1 MKKQL
6 LLTLLALLPMLAM
19 ADASG
24 SCGDHVT
31 YTYNSTT
38 GTLTIQGKGAMNDY
52 NYTNPWSSFRESIK
66 TIVIKD
72 GVTRIGNYAF
82 WASSGLVSVTIPN
95 SVTSIGNCAFS
106 SCSGLTSVTIGNSV
120 TSIGSSAFYRC
131 YSLTSVIIPNNVM
144 TIGNDAFY
152 GCTGLVSVI
161 IGNSVTS
168 IGSGAFREC
177 TGLTSVT
184 IPNSVT
190 SIGGSA
196 FSGCSGLTSITI
208 PNSVTSIGNYVFSGC
223 SGLTSITIPNSVT
236 SIGNYAFSSCFG
248 LTSVTI
254 GNSVTSIGVSTFSEC
269 PKLTSVTL
277 HCKTVNSWFSG
288 LNSIKKVILGN
299 MVTSIGY
306 EAFKNC
312 SGLTSITIPNSVT
325 SIGGSAFYG
334 CSGLTSVTIPNS
346 VTSIGYFAF
355 DGCSGLTSIT
365 IPNSVTSI
373 GSYAFRDCSGLTSV
387 TIPNSVTSIGNSAF
401 SGCSDLT
408 SATIGSSLTSIGS
421 SLFSGCTDLNTIF
434 YISKTPPT
442 GWIATVNTYVPNKQS
457 YSTPKEYINGAS
469 SSNIKQMITFDNNEF
484 TYTGQKPT
492 PNWTNN
498 VEGYNAELSFPSLNI
513 NVGNYQDNVTSTFT
527 KGSNSFVVN
536 IPYNYLIKKVNLTVK
551 AKNVSRLYG
560 DENPPLSIEYTGFV
574 NNENEDVLTT
584 KPVGIT
590 TAKVT
595 SPVGTYPITV
605 SGGEA
610 TNYAFTYKQG
620 ELTVTKAAL
629 SAKVDDVTKVYGEYN
644 PSFAISYYGLKNN
657 EKAPAWTS
665 QPVFQTE
672 ATRLSGVGQYVIN
685 AVNAVP
691 VNYNLE
697 AITSGT
703 LTITPAA
710 LTIRANAASRKYYAE
725 NPTFN
730 YTCSGFVNGD
740 TQSSLSV
747 APSLTTTAKLSS
759 KVGEYEIKVS
769 GAESKNYSISYVNG
783 TLTITPC
790 TLRAS
795 VGNYERIYNEEN
807 PTFEVKYD
815 GFVGN
820 EDESVLSVKPLAS
833 TTATKTSNV
842 GTYTIYVSGGSADNY
857 TFTYSSGYLT
867 INKAEQT
874 IEWNQD
880 LSNLKVGDQVELTAS
895 VSSGLPVSYTL
906 LQANGAAEIYNVGNK
921 SYLDCIKPGE
931 FSMRAVNNGNTNYYA
946 SPRSSKTVSIKS
958 STGIREVNGE
968 AKNGV
973 STYDTMGRKVRELKK
988 GQLYIRQGKKFVIK

>member
-1 MKKQL
+1 MFQSKQKHLLVVQNQIVSSVFRGQLKKVSLLFVGLFLFGINMIAQTTTIGDFEYTFSGSNAIVKKYNGGGGVCSVPSKIYYNGLEYNVTKIGNRAFEYATVTEIQL
-6 LLTLLALLPMLAM
+6 PETIEYIGESSFTMCKSMIKINLPNGLKEIAARAFWGCYNLTQLIIPASVNFAQDSAFPRHYFQDCLTLRTLIYLGTTAPRRWT
-19 ADASG
+19 ASG
-24 SCGDHVT
+24 
-31 YTYNSTT
+31 
-38 GTLTIQGKGAMNDY
+38 
-52 NYTNPWSSFRESIK
+52 
-66 TIVIKD
+66 
-72 GVTRIGNYAF
+72 
-82 WASSGLVSVTIPN
+82 
-95 SVTSIGNCAFS
+95 
-106 SCSGLTSVTIGNSV
+106 
-120 TSIGSSAFYRC
+120 
-131 YSLTSVIIPNNVM
+131 
-144 TIGNDAFY
+144 
-152 GCTGLVSVI
+152 
-161 IGNSVTS
+161 
-168 IGSGAFREC
+168 
-177 TGLTSVT
+177 
-184 IPNSVT
+184 
-190 SIGGSA
+190 
-196 FSGCSGLTSITI
+196 
-208 PNSVTSIGNYVFSGC
+208 
-223 SGLTSITIPNSVT
+223 
-236 SIGNYAFSSCFG
+236 
-248 LTSVTI
+248 
-254 GNSVTSIGVSTFSEC
+254 
-269 PKLTSVTL
+269 
-277 HCKTVNSWFSG
+277 
-288 LNSIKKVILGN
+288 
-299 MVTSIGY
+299 
-306 EAFKNC
+306 
-312 SGLTSITIPNSVT
+312 
-325 SIGGSAFYG
+325 
-334 CSGLTSVTIPNS
+334 
-346 VTSIGYFAF
+346 
-355 DGCSGLTSIT
+355 
-365 IPNSVTSI
+365 
-373 GSYAFRDCSGLTSV
+373 
-387 TIPNSVTSIGNSAF
+387 
-401 SGCSDLT
+401 
-408 SATIGSSLTSIGS
+408 
-421 SLFSGCTDLNTIF
+421 
-434 YISKTPPT
+434 
-442 GWIATVNTYVPNKQS
+442 NTYVPDPS
-457 YSTPKEYINGAS
+457 AYSSPYVTMNDATIIE
-469 SSNIKQMITFDNNEF
+469 MITFNENTF
-484 TYTGQKPT
+484 NYTGKAPMPT
-492 PNWTNN
+492 WTNN
-498 VEGYNAELSFPSLNI
+498 VAGWTANLDLSVIKADAGSYTTYIPANFTNGTESFSTQIKYTYTI
-513 NVGNYQDNVTSTFT
+513 NKSIITA
-527 KGSNSFVVN
+527 
-536 IPYNYLIKKVNLTVK
+536 TV
-551 AKNVSRLYG
+551 ADASRVYG
-560 DENPPLSIEYTGFV
+560 DSNPEFNISYSGFL
-574 NNENEDVLTT
+574 NGEDEGVITT
-584 KPVGIT
+584 KP
-590 TAKVT
+590 TAST
-595 SPVGTYPITV
+595 SATPTSNVGTYPITV
-605 SGGEA
+605 SGGVA
-610 TNYAFTYKQG
+610 QNYTLRYETG
-620 ELTVTKAAL
+620 TLTITKAGLKATVKD
-629 SAKVDDVTKVYGEYN
+629 ATKVYGENN
-644 PSFAISYYGLKNN
+644 PSFTISYYGLKNN

-783 TLTITPC
+783 ILTITPC

-795 VGNYERIYNEEN
+795 VGNYERVYNEEN

-973 STYDTMGRKVRELKK
+973 STYDTMGRKVRKLKK

>member
-1 MKKQL
+1 MISFAKK
-6 LLTLLALLPMLAM
+6 
-19 ADASG
+19 
-24 SCGDHVT
+24 
-31 YTYNSTT
+31 
-38 GTLTIQGKGAMNDY
+38 
-52 NYTNPWSSFRESIK
+52 
-66 TIVIKD
+66 
-72 GVTRIGNYAF
+72 
-82 WASSGLVSVTIPN
+82 
-95 SVTSIGNCAFS
+95 
-106 SCSGLTSVTIGNSV
+106 
-120 TSIGSSAFYRC
+120 
-131 YSLTSVIIPNNVM
+131 
-144 TIGNDAFY
+144 
-152 GCTGLVSVI
+152 
-161 IGNSVTS
+161 
-168 IGSGAFREC
+168 
-177 TGLTSVT
+177 
-184 IPNSVT
+184 
-190 SIGGSA
+190 
-196 FSGCSGLTSITI
+196 
-208 PNSVTSIGNYVFSGC
+208 
-223 SGLTSITIPNSVT
+223 
-236 SIGNYAFSSCFG
+236 
-248 LTSVTI
+248 
-254 GNSVTSIGVSTFSEC
+254 
-269 PKLTSVTL
+269 
-277 HCKTVNSWFSG
+277 
-288 LNSIKKVILGN
+288 
-299 MVTSIGY
+299 
-306 EAFKNC
+306 
-312 SGLTSITIPNSVT
+312 
-325 SIGGSAFYG
+325 
-334 CSGLTSVTIPNS
+334 
-346 VTSIGYFAF
+346 
-355 DGCSGLTSIT
+355 
-365 IPNSVTSI
+365 
-373 GSYAFRDCSGLTSV
+373 
-387 TIPNSVTSIGNSAF
+387 
-401 SGCSDLT
+401 
-408 SATIGSSLTSIGS
+408 
-421 SLFSGCTDLNTIF
+421 
-434 YISKTPPT
+434 
-442 GWIATVNTYVPNKQS
+442 
-457 YSTPKEYINGAS
+457 
-469 SSNIKQMITFDNNEF
+469 EF
-484 TYTGQKPT
+484 TYTGQSPT
-492 PNWTNN
+492 TAWTNN
-498 VEGYNAELSFPSLNI
+498 VDGYTASLNLSGL
-513 NVGNYQDNVTSTFT
+513 NKEVGNHEALIPVTFT
-527 KGSNSFVVN
+527 KGEESFSTKVV
-536 IPYNYLIKKVNLTVK
+536 YRYTIKPAQLKVSVNN
-551 AKNVSRLYG
+551 ASRVYG
-560 DENPPLSIEYTGFV
+560 EDNPSFTISYSGFV
-574 NNENEDVLTT
+574 NGDNDNALT
-584 KPVGIT
+584 KRPVATT
-590 TAKVT
+590 TAT
-595 SPVGTYPITV
+595 AGSNVGTYPITV

-610 TNYAFTYKQG
+610 KNYEFVYNQG

-629 SAKVDDVTKVYGEYN
+629 SAKVDDATKVYGEYN
-644 PSFAISYYGLKNN
+644 PSFTISYYGLKNN

-725 NPTFN
+725 TPTFN

-795 VGNYERIYNEEN
+795 VGNYERVYNEEN

-820 EDESVLSVKPLAS
+820 EDENVLSVKPLAS

-988 GQLYIRQGKKFVIK
+988 GKLYIKQGKKFVIK

>member
-52 NYTNPWSSFRESIK
+52 YTYTNPWSSFRESIK

-72 GVTRIGNYAF
+72 GVTSIGNYAF
-82 WASSGLVSVTIPN
+82 WDSSSLVSVTIPN
-95 SVTSIGNCAFS
+95 SVTSIGNSAFS
-106 SCSGLTSVTIGNSV
+106 GCSGLTSVTIPNSVTSIGESAFFNCQKLTSITIPNSVTSIGSSAFSGCSSLTSVTIGNSVTSIGSSAFSDCSGLASVTIPNSVTSIGSSAFEYCSGLTSVTIGNSV
-120 TSIGSSAFYRC
+120 TSIGSSAF
-131 YSLTSVIIPNNVM
+131 
-144 TIGNDAFY
+144 
-152 GCTGLVSVI
+152 
-161 IGNSVTS
+161 
-168 IGSGAFREC
+168 SG
-177 TGLTSVT
+177 
-184 IPNSVT
+184 
-190 SIGGSA
+190 
-196 FSGCSGLTSITI
+196 
-208 PNSVTSIGNYVFSGC
+208 
-223 SGLTSITIPNSVT
+223 
-236 SIGNYAFSSCFG
+236 
-248 LTSVTI
+248 
-254 GNSVTSIGVSTFSEC
+254 C

-312 SGLTSITIPNSVT
+312 SGLTSVTIPNSVT
-325 SIGGSAFYG
+325 SIGSSAFSGCSGLTSVTIGNSVTKIGDYAFNG

-346 VTSIGYFAF
+346 VTSIGSSAF
-355 DGCSGLTSIT
+355 SG
-365 IPNSVTSI
+365 
-373 GSYAFRDCSGLTSV
+373 CSGLTSV
-387 TIPNSVTSIGNSAF
+387 TIGNSV
-401 SGCSDLT
+401 
-408 SATIGSSLTSIGS
+408 TSIGS
-421 SLFSGCTDLNTIF
+421 SLFSSCTHLNTIF

-442 GWIATVNTYVPNKQS
+442 GWIATANTYVPNKLS
-457 YSTPKEYINGAS
+457 YSTPKGYINGATS
-469 SSNIKQMITFDNNEF
+469 SSIKQMVSFNDNKF
-484 TYTGQKPT
+484 TYTGQKHT
-492 PNWTNN
+492 PKWTNN
-498 VEGYNAELSFPSLNI
+498 VEGYNAELSFQSLKFNA
-513 NVGNYQDNVTSTFT
+513 GNYQDNVPSTFT
-527 KGSNSFVVN
+527 KDGKSFVVD
-536 IPYNYLIKKVNLTVK
+536 IPYDYSIEKVNLTVK
-551 AKNVSRLYG
+551 ANKVSRLYG
-560 DENPPLSIEYTGFV
+560 DENPTLSIEYTGFV
-574 NNENEDVLTT
+574 NNENEDVLIT
-584 KPVGIT
+584 KPVGTT
-590 TAKVT
+590 TATVT

-620 ELTVTKAAL
+620 ELTISKAGLKATVKD
-629 SAKVDDVTKVYGEYN
+629 ATKVYGENN
-644 PSFAISYYGLKNN
+644 PSFTISYYGLKNN

-747 APSLTTTAKLSS
+747 APSLTTTARLSS

-795 VGNYERIYNEEN
+795 VGNYERVYNEEN

-973 STYDTMGRKVRELKK
+973 STYDTMGRKVQELKK

>member
-1 MKKQL
+1 MFQSKQKHLLVVQNQIVSSVFRGQLKKVSLLFVGLFLFGINMIAQTTTIGDFEYTFSGSNAIVKKYNGGGGVCSVPSKIYYNGLEYNVTKIGNRAFEYATVTEIQL
-6 LLTLLALLPMLAM
+6 PETIEYIGESSFTMCKSMIKINLPNGLKEIAARAFWGCYNLTQLIIPASVNFAQDSAFPRHYFQDCLTLRTLIYLGTTAPQRWT
-19 ADASG
+19 ASG
-24 SCGDHVT
+24 
-31 YTYNSTT
+31 
-38 GTLTIQGKGAMNDY
+38 
-52 NYTNPWSSFRESIK
+52 
-66 TIVIKD
+66 
-72 GVTRIGNYAF
+72 
-82 WASSGLVSVTIPN
+82 
-95 SVTSIGNCAFS
+95 
-106 SCSGLTSVTIGNSV
+106 
-120 TSIGSSAFYRC
+120 
-131 YSLTSVIIPNNVM
+131 
-144 TIGNDAFY
+144 
-152 GCTGLVSVI
+152 
-161 IGNSVTS
+161 
-168 IGSGAFREC
+168 
-177 TGLTSVT
+177 
-184 IPNSVT
+184 
-190 SIGGSA
+190 
-196 FSGCSGLTSITI
+196 
-208 PNSVTSIGNYVFSGC
+208 
-223 SGLTSITIPNSVT
+223 
-236 SIGNYAFSSCFG
+236 
-248 LTSVTI
+248 
-254 GNSVTSIGVSTFSEC
+254 
-269 PKLTSVTL
+269 
-277 HCKTVNSWFSG
+277 
-288 LNSIKKVILGN
+288 
-299 MVTSIGY
+299 
-306 EAFKNC
+306 
-312 SGLTSITIPNSVT
+312 
-325 SIGGSAFYG
+325 
-334 CSGLTSVTIPNS
+334 
-346 VTSIGYFAF
+346 
-355 DGCSGLTSIT
+355 
-365 IPNSVTSI
+365 
-373 GSYAFRDCSGLTSV
+373 
-387 TIPNSVTSIGNSAF
+387 
-401 SGCSDLT
+401 
-408 SATIGSSLTSIGS
+408 
-421 SLFSGCTDLNTIF
+421 
-434 YISKTPPT
+434 
-442 GWIATVNTYVPNKQS
+442 NTYVPDPS
-457 YSTPKEYINGAS
+457 AYSSPYVTMNDATIIE
-469 SSNIKQMITFDNNEF
+469 MITFNENTF
-484 TYTGQKPT
+484 NYTGKAPMPT
-492 PNWTNN
+492 WTNN
-498 VEGYNAELSFPSLNI
+498 VAGWTANLDLSVIKADAGSYTTYIPANFTNGTESFSTQIKYTYTI
-513 NVGNYQDNVTSTFT
+513 NKSIITA
-527 KGSNSFVVN
+527 
-536 IPYNYLIKKVNLTVK
+536 TV
-551 AKNVSRLYG
+551 ADASRVYG
-560 DENPPLSIEYTGFV
+560 DSNPEFNISYSGFL
-574 NNENEDVLTT
+574 NGEDEGVITT
-584 KPVGIT
+584 KP
-590 TAKVT
+590 TAST
-595 SPVGTYPITV
+595 SATPTSNVGTYPITV
-605 SGGEA
+605 SGGVA
-610 TNYAFTYKQG
+610 QNYTLRYETG
-620 ELTVTKAAL
+620 TLTITKAGLKATVKD
-629 SAKVDDVTKVYGEYN
+629 ATKVYGENN
-644 PSFAISYYGLKNN
+644 PSFTISYYGLKNN

-795 VGNYERIYNEEN
+795 VGNYERVYNEEN

-906 LQANGAAEIYNVGNK
+906 LQANGAAEIYNVVNK

-973 STYDTMGRKVRELKK
+973 STYDTMGRKVRKLKK